1 MQKNEQPD
9 LSLARLQIA
18 GDDIDLFLKSHPKV
32 AFRFSDLSKILE
44 ENKKEWRLTCTKW
57 EFIHYLLGTGKMTEH
72 IFKFPNQKETRY
84 LWGHATDFEIIQ
96 SLNTIGYYS
105 HFSAVYLH
113 GLTQQKPATVYFNV
127 EQTKK
132 PSSTAKLAQDRI
144 DLAFN
149 RPCRVSNNIAEF
161 HDYRVCLLSGMNTDL
176 SGISEVSGEWGR
188 DIKVTDIERTLV
200 DIVVRPI
207 YAGGVHS
214 VLEAYRSAVGKVS
227 INRLVAMLSKL
238 GYVYP
243 YHQAIGFCMERA
255 GGYSNVQLSLLD
267 RFPMEFDFYLT
278 HDMGKTDYSER
289 WRLHYPK
296 GL

>member
-1 MQKNEQPD
+1 MPKKEQID
-9 LSLARLQIA
+9 SSLARLQIA
-18 GDDIDLFLKSHPKV
+18 EEDIDDFLKNQPKNT
-32 AFRFSDLSKILE
+32 FRYSDLSRILE
-44 ENKKEWRLTCTKW
+44 DNKSDWRLRCAIW
-57 EFIHYLLGTGKMTEH
+57 EFIQYLLETGKMTEH
-72 IFKFPNQKETRY
+72 VFKFPNQKETRY

-96 SLNTIGYYS
+96 SLNASGYYS
-105 HFSAVYLH
+105 HFSALYLH
-113 GLTQQKPATVYFNV
+113 GLTQQRPATIYFNV

-149 RPCRVSNNIAEF
+149 RPCRVSNNLADF
-161 HDYRVCLLSGMNTDL
+161 HDYRVCLLSGMNTERR
-176 SGISEVSGEWGR
+176 GVTEVSGEWGR
-188 DIKVTDIERTLV
+188 DIRVTDIERTLV

-214 VLEAYRSAVGKVS
+214 VLEAYRSASGKVS
-227 INRLVAMLSKL
+227 MNRLVAMLLKL

-255 GGYSNVQLSLLD
+255 GGYTDVQLSLLD
-267 RFPMEFDFYLT
+267 RFSIEFDFYLA
-278 HDMGKTDYSER
+278 HDMRETDYSER

>member
-1 MQKNEQPD
+1 MPEREKTD

-18 GDDIDLFLKSHPKV
+18 EDDIGEFLTSDPRN
-32 AFRFSDLSKILE
+32 AFRLSDLSRILDQ
-44 ENKKEWRLTCTKW
+44 NRGDWRLTCKIG
-57 EFIHYLLGTGKMTEH
+57 ELLQYLLDTGKMTEH
-72 IFKFPNQKETRY
+72 VFQFPNQKETRY

-96 SLNTIGYYS
+96 SLNVNGYYS
-105 HFSAVYLH
+105 HFSALYLH
-113 GLTQQKPATVYFNV
+113 GLTQQSPATIYFNV

-149 RPCRVSNNIAEF
+149 RPCRVSNNISEF
-161 HDYRVCLLSGMNTDL
+161 HDYRVCLLSGMNTERQ
-176 SGISEVSGEWGR
+176 GTTEVSGEWGR
-188 DIKVTDIERTLV
+188 NIRVTDIERTLI
-200 DIVVRPI
+200 DMTVRPI

-214 VLEAYRSAVGKVS
+214 VLEAYRSAIGKVS
-227 INRLVAMLSKL
+227 VNRLVAMLSKL

-255 GGYSNVQLSLLD
+255 GGYTDVQLSLLD
-267 RFPMEFDFYLT
+267 RFQIEFDFYLA
-278 HDMGKTDYSER
+278 HDMRETDYSER